1 MGEGLKDCLHRAAI
15 VAVSRARGE
24 LARRWEMEGRGLG
37 LVEESA
43 EVLTVEGIGPRRLGG
58 GDRRGGSVLGEEQS
72 KQKLEQGDERRGWAV
87 RRARWW

>member
-1 MGEGLKDCLHRAAI
+1 
-15 VAVSRARGE
+15 
-24 LARRWEMEGRGLG
+24 MEGRGLG